1 MAALATVAQL
11 AARVGEPI
19 TEPADIALAES
30 VLGEASENVRFHG
43 RTPWP
48 YASDAPAMAIAI
60 TVAAASRGY
69 QNPAGF
75 DMERGDMV
83 TFNRGKNYTVG
94 CELTVGEINQLRTL
108 AGGGG
113 LRSVPLSN
121 PTLPVPRSRSDEP
134 CDRGYA
140 PLNGGITNK
149 PFPLGYC

>member
-11 AARVGEPI
+11 SARVGEPI
-19 TEPADIALAES
+19 IEPEDVALAES

-43 RTPWP
+43 RQSWP

-83 TFNRGKNYTVG
+83 TFNRGKNYVAG
-94 CELTVGEINQLRTL
+94 CELTAGEIAALRTL
-108 AGGGG
+108 GGRGG

-121 PTLPVPRSRSDEP
+121 PNILVTRSDHHG
-134 CDRGYA
+134 CDDRGYV
-140 PLNGGITNK
+140 PVNRGYDNK
-149 PFPLGYC
+149 PFPLGY